1 MKLLSLLFHSRDFHR
16 QLEEIRPRLY
26 RVAYAW
32 CHDAMLAD
40 DLVQETLAKALHKS
54 SQLRDPKL
62 LHSWL
67 FSIMS
72 NCWRDHFRGMRDMDE
87 LDEIDEAK
95 LVSDSCPE
103 TDHARSQL
111 VSRVRSAISS
121 LPMGQ
126 RQVLTLVDLEE
137 FSYTQ
142 VAEILNIPVGTVM
155 SRLCRARKELK
166 HMLIGQQQDWLQ
178 APVRRIK

>member
-16 QLEEIRPRLY
+16 QLEDVRPRLF

-40 DLVQETLAKALHKS
+40 DLVQETLAKALSKS

-72 NCWRDHFRGMRDMDE
+72 NCWRDHFRGMRELDE
-87 LDEIDEAK
+87 LDEIDEAR

-103 TDHARSQL
+103 TDHARSQM

-126 RQVLTLVDLEE
+126 RQVVTLVDMEE
-137 FSYTQ
+137 FSYNQ
-142 VAEILNIPVGTVM
+142 VAEVLSIPVGTVM

-166 HMLIGQQQDWLQ
+166 SMLIGQQQDWLQ
-178 APVRRIK
+178 TPIRRVK